1 MPFKQ
6 LNDLIM
12 AVTVVQVNAYN
23 LDLGTGSAVGQT
35 LAFPTQGCLLGDC
48 SGSAQRALLPGGTIS
63 VYSSIL
69 FGGKTYYT
77 QQTLAQLVTAWN
89 A

>member
-1 MPFKQ
+1 
-6 LNDLIM
+6 M

-23 LDLGTGSAVGQT
+23 LDMGTGSYVGQT

-48 SGSAQRALLPGGTIS
+48 SGSVQRALLPGGTIS
-63 VYSSIL
+63 VYSSIT
-69 FGGKTYYT
+69 FGGKIYYT
-77 QQTLAQLVTAWN
+77 QVTLASLVTSFN